1 MALAA
6 QRGTLEAMSKS
17 AMHVTLAGDRAGDY
31 LVEEE
36 LPDGRLVLRPDPSYP
51 TVAPTFEGRTA
62 TAEEFKLLLGGLSS
76 DGEG

>member
-1 MALAA
+1 
-6 QRGTLEAMSKS
+6 MSKS

-51 TVAPTFEGRTA
+51 TVTPTFEGRTA
-62 TAEEFKLLLGGLSS
+62 TAEEFKQILGGLSS

>member
-1 MALAA
+1 
-6 QRGTLEAMSKS
+6 MSEN

-51 TVAPTFEGRTA
+51 TVTPTFGGRVA
-62 TAEEFKLLLGGLSS
+62 TAEEFKQMLGSLPS